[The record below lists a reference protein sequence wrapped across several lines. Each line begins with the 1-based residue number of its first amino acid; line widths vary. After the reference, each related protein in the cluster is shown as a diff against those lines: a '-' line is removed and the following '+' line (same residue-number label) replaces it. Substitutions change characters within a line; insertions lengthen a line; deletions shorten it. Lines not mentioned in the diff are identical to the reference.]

1 MYNNVALIGGIL
13 MAKIGIKKGKTVAGA
28 GLGLALLKIVGVGL
42 AGGLA
47 LIGGANKAGEK
58 FLNEEKIKKLK

>member
-1 MYNNVALIGGIL
+1 MHNNTDLIGGTMMSKTSIRK
-13 MAKIGIKKGKTVAGA
+13 AKTVAKT
-28 GLGLALLKIVGVGL
+28 GLGLTLLKIVGVGL

-58 FLNEEKIKKLK
+58 LLNEEKIKRLK

>member
-1 MYNNVALIGGIL
+1 
-13 MAKIGIKKGKTVAGA
+13 MAKVGIKKGKTVAGA
-28 GLGLALLKIVGVGL
+28 GLGLTLLKIVGVGL

-58 FLNEEKIKKLK
+58 LLNEEKIKKLK